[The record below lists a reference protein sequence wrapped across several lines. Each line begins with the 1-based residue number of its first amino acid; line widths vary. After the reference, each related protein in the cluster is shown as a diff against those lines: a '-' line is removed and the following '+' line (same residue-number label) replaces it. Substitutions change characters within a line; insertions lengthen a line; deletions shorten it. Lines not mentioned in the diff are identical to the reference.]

1 MSGYDSTGTVNSYST
16 STAAQGTTGTGQKR
30 RRANADPDFYP
41 GAAPTTKRAQAN
53 WRAAQEQAARQSSL
67 QQLSQQQQQQ
77 QQTQQQ
83 QQRDLDMQQ
92 PRQPI
97 VSPAS
102 DGATCGD
109 ELLTVLS
116 VV

>member
-1 MSGYDSTGTVNSYST
+1 MSGYDSTGASTVNGGNGYANSS
-16 STAAQGTTGTGQKR
+16 AAQQGSSGTGQKR

-53 WRAAQEQAARQSSL
+53 WRAAQEQAARQNSL

-77 QQTQQQ
+77 QQQQLQQQ
-83 QQRDLDMQQ
+83 QQQME

-97 VSPAS
+97 VSLQVYGS
-102 DGATCGD
+102 Y
-109 ELLTVLS
+109 
-116 VV
+116 